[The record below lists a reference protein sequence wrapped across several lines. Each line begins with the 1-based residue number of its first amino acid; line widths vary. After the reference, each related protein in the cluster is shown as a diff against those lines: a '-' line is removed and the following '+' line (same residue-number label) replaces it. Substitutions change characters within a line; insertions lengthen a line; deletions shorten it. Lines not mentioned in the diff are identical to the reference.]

1 MMHSIS
7 RRLLRKLFVSFTC
20 LFILLAGS
28 SASLS
33 AEDEYVLGPGDLLQ
47 IQVYGEQDLT
57 VKVRIEEDGYL
68 SYPFLG
74 EIRVAG
80 VSVDRLQRTI
90 DSGLRGDYLVNPD
103 VRVYLLEYRPVYV
116 NGQVRKPGG
125 YAYVPG
131 LTVQKAIALA
141 GGFTDLASQRGL
153 FVIREGAPDQARR
166 SADLNARLR
175 PGDTLIVEERF
186 F

>member
-1 MMHSIS
+1 M
-7 RRLLRKLFVSFTC
+7 VS
-20 LFILLAGS
+20 AADS
-28 SASLS
+28 S
-33 AEDEYVLGPGDLLQ
+33 ETYRLGPGDLIQ

-57 VKVRIEEDGYL
+57 VKVRLEEDGYL

-80 VSVDRLQRTI
+80 SSIDQLQQKIR
-90 DSGLRGDYLVNPD
+90 SGLRDGYLVNPD
-103 VRVYLLEYRPVYV
+103 VRVYLLESRPVYV

-141 GGFTDLASQRGL
+141 GGLTDLASQRGL
-153 FVIREGAPDQARR
+153 FVMREGDSYQNRV
-166 SADLNARLR
+166 SADLNMRLG
-175 PGDTLIVEERF
+175 PGDTLVVEERF

>member
-1 MMHSIS
+1 MQYRWIVA
-7 RRLLRKLFVSFTC
+7 VSTV
-20 LFILLAGS
+20 LALM
-28 SASLS
+28 LS
-33 AEDEYVLGPGDLLQ
+33 AIANAASESEYKLGPGDLIQ

-57 VKVRIEEDGYL
+57 VKVRIEEDGFL

-80 VSVDRLQRTI
+80 LSVDRLQQTI
-90 DSGLRGDYLVNPD
+90 DSGLRGDYLINPD

-131 LTVQKAIALA
+131 LTVHKAIALA
-141 GGFTDLASQRGL
+141 GGLTDLASQRGM
-153 FVIREGAPDQARR
+153 FVIREGSSSQSRKEASPDM
-166 SADLNARLR
+166 RLG
-175 PGDTLIVEERF
+175 PGDTLIIEERF

>member
-1 MMHSIS
+1 M
-7 RRLLRKLFVSFTC
+7 
-20 LFILLAGS
+20 
-28 SASLS
+28 S
-33 AEDEYVLGPGDLLQ
+33 AEDEYILGPGDLLQ

-90 DSGLRGDYLVNPD
+90 DTGLRGDYLINPD

-153 FVIREGAPDQARR
+153 FVIREGGSGQTRQ
-166 SADLNARLR
+166 SADLNGRLR